1 MHGDFGRHLPL
12 EVSMD
17 EIHDLFHRREYARA
31 IPLLQ
36 SHLGVHPK
44 DWNSWYLL
52 GQAYRFTGDL
62 VQAEAALAK
71 SLALNDQEPPVYLA
85 AGIVQQL
92 AGRFDAALA
101 TFARANAINPD
112 YHLAYNSAAF
122 TYEKMGQL
130 EKAQATYKLAIQ
142 ALFRDLTRQAD
153 APEAPEAPQ
162 TGPIGELWVEY
173 AQEANQRFFK
183 TVMQD
188 GKKVLQVD
196 TTYFSYLPQ
205 FFAVLVS
212 SPHYPLYLRNRAKV
226 LHTIGR
232 SEEAASLEAEAVH
245 FE

>member
-1 MHGDFGRHLPL
+1 
-12 EVSMD
+12 MD

-36 SHLGVHPK
+36 RHLGAHPK
-44 DWNSWYLL
+44 EWNAWYLL

-62 VQAEAALAK
+62 AQAESALAK
-71 SLALNDQEPPVYLA
+71 ALALNDREPPVFLA

-101 TFARANAINPD
+101 IFARANEVNPD

-130 EKAQATYKLAIQ
+130 EQAQATYELAIQ
-142 ALFRDLTRQAD
+142 ALFRDLSRQAD
-153 APEAPEAPQ
+153 GPEAPDVPDREPF
-162 TGPIGELWVEY
+162 GELWVDY
-173 AQEANQRFFK
+173 TLEANRRFLK

-188 GKKVLQVD
+188 GKKLLQVD
-196 TTYFSYLPQ
+196 TTFFGYLPRL
-205 FFAVLVS
+205 FAVLVA

-226 LHTIGR
+226 LNGLGR
-232 SEEAASLEAEAVH
+232 ASEAASLEAEAAH
-245 FE
+245 FA

>member
-1 MHGDFGRHLPL
+1 
-12 EVSMD
+12 MD

-36 SHLGVHPK
+36 RHLGAHPK

-62 VQAEAALAK
+62 LQAEVALAK

-101 TFARANAINPD
+101 TFERANALNPD

-130 EKAQATYKLAIQ
+130 EQAQATYELAIQ
-142 ALFRDLTRQAD
+142 ALFRDLSRQAD
-153 APEAPEAPQ
+153 GPEAPDVPDREPF
-162 TGPIGELWVEY
+162 GELWVDY
-173 AQEANQRFFK
+173 TLEANRRFLK

-188 GKKVLQVD
+188 GKKLLQVD
-196 TTYFSYLPQ
+196 TTFFGYLPRL
-205 FFAVLVS
+205 FAVLVA

-226 LHTIGR
+226 LNGLGR
-232 SEEAASLEAEAVH
+232 STEAASLEAEAAH
-245 FE
+245 FA

>member
-1 MHGDFGRHLPL
+1 
-12 EVSMD
+12 MD

-36 SHLGVHPK
+36 RYLSAHPK
-44 DWNSWYLL
+44 EWNSWYLL

-62 VQAEAALAK
+62 TQAESALAK

-101 TFARANAINPD
+101 TFARANALNPD
-112 YHLAYNSAAF
+112 YHVAYNSAAF

-130 EKAQATYKLAIQ
+130 EKAQATYELALKG
-142 ALFRDLTRQAD
+142 LFQDLSRQAD
-153 APEAPEAPQ
+153 APDAPKVPEAEPF
-162 TGPIGELWVEY
+162 GELWIDY
-173 AQEANQRFFK
+173 TRQANQRFFK

-188 GKKVLQVD
+188 GKKMLQVD
-196 TTYFSYLPQ
+196 TTYFSYLPRI
-205 FFAVLVS
+205 FAVLVRS
-212 SPHYPLYLRNRAKV
+212 SHYPVYLRNRAKV
-226 LHTIGR
+226 LNGLGR
-232 SEEAASLEAEAVH
+232 SEEAASHEGEAAH

>member
-1 MHGDFGRHLPL
+1 
-12 EVSMD
+12 MD

-36 SHLGVHPK
+36 RHLGAHPK
-44 DWNSWYLL
+44 EWNAWYLL

-62 VQAEAALAK
+62 AQADIALAK

-130 EKAQATYKLAIQ
+130 EQAQATYELAIQ
-142 ALFRDLTRQAD
+142 ALFRDLSRQAD
-153 APEAPEAPQ
+153 GPEAPDVPDREPF
-162 TGPIGELWVEY
+162 GELWVDY
-173 AQEANQRFFK
+173 TLEANRRFLK

-188 GKKVLQVD
+188 GKKLLQVD
-196 TTYFSYLPQ
+196 TTFFGYLPRL
-205 FFAVLVS
+205 FAVLVA

-226 LHTIGR
+226 LHGLGR
-232 SEEAASLEAEAVH
+232 ASEAASLEAEAAH
-245 FE
+245 FA

>member
-1 MHGDFGRHLPL
+1 
-12 EVSMD
+12 MD

-36 SHLGVHPK
+36 RHLGAHPK
-44 DWNSWYLL
+44 EWNAWYLL

-62 VQAEAALAK
+62 AQAESALAK
-71 SLALNDQEPPVYLA
+71 ALALNDQEPPVFLA

-92 AGRFDAALA
+92 TGRFDAALA
-101 TFARANAINPD
+101 TFARANAVNPD

-130 EKAQATYKLAIQ
+130 EKSQATYELAIQ

-153 APEAPEAPQ
+153 APDAPGVPEA
-162 TGPIGELWVEY
+162 GPFGELWIEY
-173 AQEANQRFFK
+173 TRQANQRFFK

-196 TTYFSYLPQ
+196 TTYFSYLPRV
-205 FFAVLVS
+205 FAVLVRS
-212 SPHYPLYLRNRAKV
+212 SHYPVYLRNRSKI
-226 LHTIGR
+226 LKNLGR
-232 SEEAASLEAEAVH
+232 TEEAASLEGEAAH

>member
-1 MHGDFGRHLPL
+1 
-12 EVSMD
+12 MD
-17 EIHDLFHRREYARA
+17 EIHDLFHRREYART

-36 SHLGVHPK
+36 RYLSAHPAE
-44 DWNSWYLL
+44 WNPWYLL

-62 VQAEAALAK
+62 AQAESALAK
-71 SLALNDQEPPVYLA
+71 SLALYDKEPPVYLA
-85 AGIVQQL
+85 LGIVQQL
-92 AGRFDAALA
+92 AGRLDEAIA
-101 TFARANAINPD
+101 TFGRATALNPD
-112 YHLAYNSAAF
+112 YHLAYNSIA
-122 TYEKMGQL
+122 YIHERMGQL
-130 EKAQATYKLAIQ
+130 DKAQEVYTLALQ
-142 ALFRDLTRQAD
+142 ALFRELTRQAD

-162 TGPIGELWVEY
+162 TGPVGELWVEY

-205 FFAVLVS
+205 FFAVLVC

-226 LHTIGR
+226 LNDLGR
-232 SEEAASLEAEAVH
+232 TEEAASLEVEAAH

>member
-1 MHGDFGRHLPL
+1 
-12 EVSMD
+12 MD

-36 SHLGVHPK
+36 RYLSAHPK
-44 DWNSWYLL
+44 EWNSWYLL

-62 VQAEAALAK
+62 TQAESALAK

-101 TFARANAINPD
+101 SFSRANTLNPD
-112 YHLAYNSAAF
+112 YHLGYNSAGY

-130 EKAQATYKLAIQ
+130 EKAQATYELAIQ

-153 APEAPEAPQ
+153 GPEASEVQDREPF
-162 TGPIGELWVEY
+162 GELWIEY
-173 AQEANQRFFK
+173 TRQANQRFFK

-188 GKKVLQVD
+188 GKKMLQVD
-196 TTYFSYLPQ
+196 TTYFSYLPRL
-205 FFAVLVS
+205 FAVLIS

-226 LHTIGR
+226 LNGLGR
-232 SEEAASLEAEAVH
+232 SEEAASLEGEAAH

>member
-1 MHGDFGRHLPL
+1 
-12 EVSMD
+12 MD

-36 SHLGVHPK
+36 RHLGAHPK

-62 VQAEAALAK
+62 LQAEVALAK

-92 AGRFDAALA
+92 AGHYDAALA
-101 TFARANAINPD
+101 TFARANSVNPD

-130 EKAQATYKLAIQ
+130 EKSQATYELAIQ

-153 APEAPEAPQ
+153 GPEAPDVSDREPF
-162 TGPIGELWVEY
+162 GELWVDY
-173 AQEANQRFFK
+173 TLEANRRFLK

-196 TTYFSYLPQ
+196 TAFFSYLPRL
-205 FFAVLVS
+205 FAVLIAT
-212 SPHYPLYLRNRAKV
+212 PHYPLYLRNRAKI
-226 LHTIGR
+226 LNGLGR
-232 SEEAASLEAEAVH
+232 TAEAASLEAEAAH